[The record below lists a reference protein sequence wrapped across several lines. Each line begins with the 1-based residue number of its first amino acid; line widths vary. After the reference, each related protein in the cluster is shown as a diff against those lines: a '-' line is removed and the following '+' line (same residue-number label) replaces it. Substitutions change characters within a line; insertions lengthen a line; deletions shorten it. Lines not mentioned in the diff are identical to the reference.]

1 MAENAV
7 EKAYAALADGIDIA
21 IASVADTSGSSPRHS
36 GAIMTVDAN
45 GNCWGTIGGGLLEAR
60 SIEACKEAIRN
71 RERSQVHHFVLE
83 PTGEGALGTMCGGE
97 ADILVEWYSADHP
110 EELQLERPDA
120 PKAIIVGGGHCG
132 YALESVMRGVGFD
145 VTMVDDREEYANNN
159 RFPKSAVR
167 VIDSYN
173 DAFEGI
179 ETDDGTYIIIMTRGH
194 MGDYET
200 LRAAL
205 KIPSAYLGMI
215 GSKKKIARIFGM
227 LKNDDG
233 FSDEEISRVYA
244 PIGIDIS
251 AETPEEIAISIA
263 AQIVQVR
270 RSQLDE

>member
-7 EKAYAALADGIDIA
+7 EKAYAALTDGIDIA

-45 GNCWGTIGGGLLEAR
+45 GNCWGTIGGGLLEAK

-71 RERSQVHHFVLE
+71 RERSQVCHFVLE

-110 EELQLERPDA
+110 EELQLARPDA

-132 YALESVMRGVGFD
+132 YALEPVLRGVGFD
-145 VTMVDDREEYANNN
+145 VIMVDDREEYANKN

-167 VIDSYN
+167 VISSYD
-173 DAFEGI
+173 DAFKGI
-179 ETDDGTYIIIMTRGH
+179 EADDAYIIVMTRGH
-194 MGDYET
+194 MYDYESV
-200 LRAAL
+200 RAAL

-233 FSDEEISRVYA
+233 FSDEEIARVFA